1 MIEIIICG
9 AIALLSVIN
18 LFILFKMDKL
28 LQEKTGKSLFH
39 EEKK

>member
-9 AIALLSVIN
+9 AIAVLCFIN
-18 LFILFKMDKL
+18 LFILLKMDKL
-28 LQEKTGKSLFH
+28 LKEKTGKSLFH